1 MVIYSIGTILRYGA
15 GPTALMCVTGHTQ
28 LHGDYVR
35 YYGEHHFGGLVQA
48 HSNTVIEATSED
60 IETWNK
66 EGAHRAKRSLERFDI
81 LQFIREK
88 NTWSEA
94 TFGPGKRT
102 AGVIA
107 HIRSELTEIEAKPD
121 DVVEWCDVI
130 LLALDGAFRAGF
142 TPTQVITALIEK
154 QAKNTRRQWPD
165 WRTKKEGEFSSHVKG
180 IED

>member
-1 MVIYSIGTILRYGA
+1 MTLYSIGTVLRYGA

-28 LHGDYVR
+28 LHGDNVR
-35 YYGEHHFGGLVQA
+35 YYGVHHFGGIVQA
-48 HSNTVIEATSED
+48 HSAMVQEATNED
-60 IETWNK
+60 MIIWDRETDRRRN
-66 EGAHRAKRSLERFDI
+66 RRLEQFDI
-81 LQFIREK
+81 LQFMREK
-88 NTWSEA
+88 NTWSEQ

-102 AGVIA
+102 AGVLA
-107 HIRSELTEIEAKPD
+107 HIRSELTEIEANPD

-142 TPTQVITALIEK
+142 TPSQVITALIEK
-154 QAKNTRRQWPD
+154 QTKNTRRQWPD